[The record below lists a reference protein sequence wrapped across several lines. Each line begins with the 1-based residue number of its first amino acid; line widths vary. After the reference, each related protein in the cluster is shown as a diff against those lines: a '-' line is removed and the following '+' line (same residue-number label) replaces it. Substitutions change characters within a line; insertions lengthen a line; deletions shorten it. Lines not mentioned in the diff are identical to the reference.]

1 MHIRI
6 DVVVAATM
14 LFSVTTQAMPLASA
28 LSPSR
33 PDAPVRL
40 VHEGHGGAAKAT
52 GVVNSVDVAHRTI
65 NLSHKAVSAFGW
77 PAMTM
82 DFPVSDDVDLTQ
94 VKPGMHVDATLVR
107 EGGSA
112 RVDTLHPA
120 SMP

>member
-6 DVVVAATM
+6 DAVAAAT
-14 LFSVTTQAMPLASA
+14 LLLSVTAQAV
-28 LSPSR
+28 PSTKILPPPR
-33 PDAPVRL
+33 PEAPVQL

-65 NLSHKAVSAFGW
+65 NLSHKPISAFGW

-82 DFPVSDDVDLTQ
+82 DFPVADDVDLTQ
-94 VKPGMHVDATLVR
+94 IRPGTGVDATLVR
-107 EGGSA
+107 EGGGA

-120 SMP
+120 GTP